1 MSCISVLRCSSS
13 QPQVG
18 CCTVWVACK
27 KEDDMAGLYIIGG
40 ILALGLLIYLMIA
53 LLKPERF

>member
-1 MSCISVLRCSSS
+1 MSCISASCCSSLR
-13 QPQVG
+13 PQVG

-27 KEDDMAGLYIIGG
+27 KEEDMAGLYLIGG
-40 ILALGLLIYLMIA
+40 LLALGLLIYLMIA